1 MLKPPI
7 LIIFLFVTSFSYS
20 TNSQVRFWA
29 VCQFLSLLDFIFVKD
44 SIEPMALVVSLK
56 SYVRWPIKDLSWS
69 VFN

>member
-29 VCQFLSLLDFIFVKD
+29 VCQFLSLLEKD